1 VDIHQYQKLLNE
13 LITSL
18 LAVVLSGDSMSEKIA
33 SATDVDAKPPS
44 DDSALEDGPTVGQTT
59 VLSADEFHLATLGYR
74 QEFRRTLGFFESWA
88 ATLTTMN

>member
-1 VDIHQYQKLLNE
+1 V
-13 LITSL
+13 T
-18 LAVVLSGDSMSEKIA
+18 LSEDNMSEKIA
-33 SATDVDAKPPS
+33 PATGVDAKAPS
-44 DDSALEDGPTVGQTT
+44 DDFVLEDGSTAGQTT